1 MHSPHFSVVGLLL
14 SFRQY
19 SIAPHAILSDWP
31 NFLIFPFNQSVPSRL
46 MLGFLS
52 VSNSSVTIVDFYG
65 RLCVKG
71 RLLGAI
77 AAAIIPAILEF

>member
-1 MHSPHFSVVGLLL
+1 MPFYPIG
-14 SFRQY
+14 
-19 SIAPHAILSDWP
+19 P
-31 NFLIFPFNQSVPSRL
+31 NFLILPFNQSVPSRL
-46 MLGFLS
+46 MLRFLS
-52 VSNSSVTIVDFYG
+52 VSNSSVTTSIVDFYG